1 MILSNNKM
9 KVMNNDDELFY
20 NWIHREFENYILN
33 PLAKYWK
40 SLLNSL
46 ISTNSELMSDSQKQA
61 QPKLSKKAIH
71 NNFIDFLSEQ
81 KKHYDIGINYDYQ
94 KSTRNFNVSISLKNH
109 SIADEIILITFYK
122 DEIHLGIRPCVS
134 INFEFD
140 YCDIQLLQKILLDI
154 FEMFF
159 SGKPMQQELLS
170 EIEEI
175 RKKTHGLTRKSID
188 ITTNAIKS
196 IYDNEKAKNPQLEFS
211 IQSHLS
217 YTDIEI
223 NKRSF
228 TIFHKDFMDNPK
240 KIIEELHKLE
250 EKCKNDSR

>member
-1 MILSNNKM
+1 MIFGSDKIQ
-9 KVMNNDDELFY
+9 VMNHDDELFY
-20 NWIHREFENYILN
+20 NWLHREFENYILN
-33 PLAKYWK
+33 PLANYWK
-40 SLLNSL
+40 NLLNTLKNKNSDL
-46 ISTNSELMSDSQKQA
+46 ISDTQRLP

-122 DEIHLGIRPCVS
+122 DEIQLSVSPCLS
-134 INFEFD
+134 IKFEFD
-140 YCDIQLLQKILLDI
+140 YCDIKLLQKILLDI

-175 RKKTHGLTRKSID
+175 RKKTHGLTKKSIG
-188 ITTNAIKS
+188 ITSNAIKS

-211 IQSHLS
+211 IQSRLL

-228 TIFHKDFMDNPK
+228 PIFHKDFMDNPK

>member
-1 MILSNNKM
+1 
-9 KVMNNDDELFY
+9 MNHDDELFY
-20 NWIHREFENYILN
+20 NWLHREFENYILN

-46 ISTNSELMSDSQKQA
+46 ISKNPELMPDSQKHA
-61 QPKLSKKAIH
+61 QTRLSKKVIH

-81 KKHYDIGINYDYQ
+81 KNHYDIGINYDYQ

-109 SIADEIILITFYK
+109 SITDEIILITFYK
-122 DEIHLGIRPCVS
+122 EKIQLSVSPCVS

-175 RKKTHGLTRKSID
+175 RKKTHGLTKKSIG

-211 IQSHLS
+211 IQSRLL

-228 TIFHKDFMDNPK
+228 PIFHKDFMDNPK

>member
-1 MILSNNKM
+1 M

-20 NWIHREFENYILN
+20 NWIQREFENYILN

-46 ISTNSELMSDSQKQA
+46 ISKNSELIFDSQKQA
-61 QPKLSKKAIH
+61 QPKLSKKTIH

-122 DEIHLGIRPCVS
+122 DEIQLSVSPCLS
-134 INFEFD
+134 IKFEFD

-175 RKKTHGLTRKSID
+175 RKKTHGLTKKSIG
-188 ITTNAIKS
+188 ITKNAIKS
-196 IYDNEKAKNPQLEFS
+196 IYDNEIAKNPQLEFS
-211 IQSHLS
+211 IQSRLL
-217 YTDIEI
+217 YTDIKI
-223 NKRSF
+223 NKRTF
-228 TIFHKDFMDNPK
+228 TIFHKDFIDNPK
-240 KIIEELHKLE
+240 KVIDELHELE
-250 EKCKNDSR
+250 EKCKNSSR